1 MADQRIKDMRLPLF
15 ALLLSERLATHGS
28 VTASITVPIPRIIA
42 MVSAAF
48 AKNCGNVVFEFV
60 GIKNVSRYVV
70 IIPLMSP
77 LAKSPRH
84 RAKILPF
91 VIFSSSTPPA
101 VSGFSGILRS
111 HSANASLYRYII
123 VAPFDAQAN
132 KQIIKNRAALRTAP
146 KIFAYSEIYS
156 PFIAGTSNSP

>member
-60 GIKNVSRYVV
+60 GMKNVSRYVV

-91 VIFSSSTPPA
+91 VIFFIVYSSRRLRLFREFFAKSFRERFA
-101 VSGFSGILRS
+101 VS
-111 HSANASLYRYII
+111 
-123 VAPFDAQAN
+123 
-132 KQIIKNRAALRTAP
+132 
-146 KIFAYSEIYS
+146 IYNCS
-156 PFIAGTSNSP
+156 TF